1 MASVV
6 FRQPEFN
13 TYLNEPR
20 GAVGEFLEKRGRLM
34 LMKAKAQ
41 VGVKSG
47 ALQKSIRV
55 IHERGMLGQY
65 LKIGSTLPY
74 ALLHHEGTRPH
85 LITADDGRMLRF
97 TSQGR
102 VVYSRQVMHPGTKP
116 NRYLSDQLWIAK
128 AP

>member
-6 FRQPEFN
+6 FRQPEFGF
-13 TYLNEPR
+13 YLNDPR
-20 GAVGEFLEKRGRLM
+20 GEVGKFLAKRGKLM
-34 LMKAKAQ
+34 LMRAKQQ
-41 VGVKSG
+41 VGVKTG
-47 ALQKSIRV
+47 ALQKSIRL

-65 LKIGSTLPY
+65 LKIGSLLPY

-85 LITADDGRMLRF
+85 LITADDGRLLRF

-116 NRYLSDQLWIAK
+116 NRYLSDQLWIVK